1 MTVSDA
7 KKKKSRVW
15 IRNVG
20 GEKKKREKL
29 GGKRFLM
36 YSTVRA
42 R

>member
-1 MTVSDA
+1 MIVSDA

-15 IRNVG
+15 MRNVG
-20 GEKKKREKL
+20 GEKEKREKL

-36 YSTVRA
+36 YSKVSA